1 MNLPVSPAPRDDL
14 AMAMIFGVI
23 GILALVLG
31 SDVVELVISRKSLRP
46 PKVWT

>member
-1 MNLPVSPAPRDDL
+1 MV
-14 AMAMIFGVI
+14 MILGVVA
-23 GILALVLG
+23 ILGLVVA